1 MRAGGVTA
9 VKLGPW
15 ELALILVIVL
25 LIIGPRKLPELARG
39 LAGAITEFRKGR
51 KDQQEETEGADQGK

>member
-1 MRAGGVTA
+1 MR
-9 VKLGPW
+9 LGPW

-51 KDQQEETEGADQGK
+51 KDRQEETEGADQGK